1 MKRDQD
7 FLYATLRLAFAL
19 KFIRLNLRND
29 EAIGNK
35 GQNGIMLDG
44 EGRTQKRWNSLLAKM
59 FSSSLRISSKYLLF

>member
-44 EGRTQKRWNSLLAKM
+44 EGRTQKR
-59 FSSSLRISSKYLLF
+59 